1 MLLLC
6 GSRGGGISL
15 DLSSSRGSTTSGG
28 SSCTLLNISRG
39 VLNDTGRAALPLPL
53 RGTSPLL
60 LAPRSHIAQ
69 SAASRA
75 LANTAKL
82 LWQVLGG
89 NLTEQILLITAS
101 EDVNLL
107 NSDGIEP
114 SLDHVPDGAKAPGGV
129 DQVQP
134 AETLRV
140 VVLAKT
146 TGLLDI
152 TKNLGSLCEAD
163 ALEVHDGTAGLE
175 EGAGLAAARGE
186 AGVGEA
192 LVLDREIG
200 KHALA
205 RRDLVHGVKVDAAE
219 LLDVNGATVLVDK
232 DVSCQVDLEGIGAGG
247 GAHFSFLFPFRV

>member
-6 GSRGGGISL
+6 SSRGGGIGL
-15 DLSSSRGSTTSGG
+15 DLGSSRGITTGGG
-28 SSCTLLNISRG
+28 SSCTLLDISRG
-39 VLNDTGRAALPLPL
+39 VLDYIGRAALPLPL
-53 RGTSPLL
+53 GGASPLL
-60 LAPRSHIAQ
+60 LAPRSHIAK
-69 SAASRA
+69 SAAASA
-75 LANTAKL
+75 LASTTKL

-89 NLTEQILLITAS
+89 NLTEQLLLIATS

-107 NSDGIEP
+107 DSDGVEP

-152 TKNLGSLCEAD
+152 TKNLGSLCKAD

-192 LVLDREIG
+192 LVLDR
-200 KHALA
+200 
-205 RRDLVHGVKVDAAE
+205 
-219 LLDVNGATVLVDK
+219 
-232 DVSCQVDLEGIGAGG
+232 
-247 GAHFSFLFPFRV
+247 